1 MIIIRL
7 WHYKLIPYL
16 DKQRLVAQ
24 WRECCCIAKNIAD
37 NGTPNHILVN
47 EVLNYPTIHFIE
59 YTNMILKEM
68 NKRGYKVTEKSYL
81 NFCENIRKGNLYFRD
96 KYNNSVII
104 DNQVLWHDDI
114 YLQICLYNLYEKALC
129 GGISDKE
136 WQLIEDEF
144 KEYM

>member
-1 MIIIRL
+1 
-7 WHYKLIPYL
+7 
-16 DKQRLVAQ
+16 
-24 WRECCCIAKNIAD
+24 
-37 NGTPNHILVN
+37 
-47 EVLNYPTIHFIE
+47 
-59 YTNMILKEM
+59 M

-96 KYNNSVII
+96 KYNCSKII

-129 GGISDKE
+129 GGMSNNE

>member
-1 MIIIRL
+1 MRL

-16 DKQRLVAQ
+16 PQKQLVAQ

-81 NFCENIRKGNLYFRD
+81 NFCENIQKALPCFCD
-96 KYNNSVII
+96 KYNCSKII

-129 GGISDKE
+129 GGMSNNE

>member
-1 MIIIRL
+1 MRL
-7 WHYKLIPYL
+7 WHKDLIPYL
-16 DKQRLVAQ
+16 PKLQLLSQ
-24 WRECCCIAKNIAD
+24 WRECCCIAKNIAT
-37 NGTPNHILVN
+37 NGTPNHLLVN
-47 EVLNYPTIHFIE
+47 EILNYPSIHFIT
-59 YTNMILKEM
+59 YTNMVLKEM
-68 NKRGYKVTEKSYL
+68 HERKFTVSEKSYL

-129 GGISDKE
+129 GGVPNNE

>member
-1 MIIIRL
+1 MRI
-7 WHYKLIPYL
+7 WHYKLLPYL
-16 DKQRLVAQ
+16 DRQRLIAQ
-24 WRECCCIAKNIAD
+24 YRELCAIAKNIAD
-37 NGTPNHILVN
+37 KGTPNHLLVN
-47 EVLNYPTIHFIE
+47 EVLNYPCIHFTA
-59 YTNMILKEM
+59 YANMVLKEM
-68 NKRGYKVTEKSYL
+68 NKRGYKVNEKSYL

-129 GGISDKE
+129 GGMSNNE